1 MASISI
7 PFRFNSGRVTTI
19 NDPSRIAEQKIIDVL
34 VTDNY
39 ERVMNHSYGASI
51 RQLLFEPIGRLDIS
65 DFAIDAQQEMSSN
78 ITRVNIRSI
87 DVAEEDSVTAYGNAQ
102 TTLGIKVSY
111 SIPLGSP
118 QVLSFKLEPTGT
130 IVEDTPI

>member
-7 PFRFNSGRVTTI
+7 PFRFSAGRVTTI
-19 NDPSRIAEQKIIDVL
+19 NDPSRVAEQKIIDVL
-34 VTDNY
+34 VTANY
-39 ERVMNHSYGASI
+39 ERVMNHSYGAGV

-65 DFAIDAQQEMSSN
+65 DFSIDAQQEMTNN
-78 ITRVNIRSI
+78 ITRVSIRGI
-87 DVAEEDSVTAYGNAQ
+87 EIAEEDTITTYGSPE

-130 IVEDTPI
+130 IVEDSPI

>member
-7 PFRFNSGRVTTI
+7 PFRFGAGRVATI
-19 NDPSRIAEQKIIDVL
+19 NDPSKVAEQKIIDVL

-39 ERVMNHSYGASI
+39 ERVMNHSYGAGV
-51 RQLLFEPIGRLDIS
+51 RKLLFEPIERLDIS
-65 DFAIDAQQEMSSN
+65 DFAIDAQQEMANN
-78 ITRVNIRSI
+78 ITRVSIRGI
-87 DVAEEDSVTAYGNAQ
+87 DIAEKESVTTYGNPE

-118 QVLSFKLEPTGT
+118 QVLSFRVEPAGV

>member
-7 PFRFNSGRVTTI
+7 PFRFNSGRVASVS
-19 NDPSRIAEQKIIDVL
+19 DPSRIAEQKIIDVL

-39 ERVMNHSYGASI
+39 ERVMNHSYGAGV
-51 RQLLFEPIGRLDIS
+51 RKLLFEPIDRLDIS
-65 DFAIDAQQEMSSN
+65 DFTIDAQQEMTNN
-78 ITRVNIRSI
+78 ITRVSIRGI
-87 DVAEEDSVTAYGNAQ
+87 DIAEKDSVTTYGNPE
-102 TTLGIKVSY
+102 TTLGIKVAY

-118 QVLSFKLEPTGT
+118 QVLSFRIEPAGV